1 MQRRHSL
8 RVNTEPDSIPLS
20 ILDLASVQEG
30 KTIADSY
37 AASLAL
43 ARHAEKIG
51 YQRFWMAEHH
61 NITGIASSATAVLLA
76 HIAAG
81 TTSIRVG
88 SGGIMLPNHSPLVIA
103 EQFGT
108 LETLFP
114 GRIDLGLGRAP
125 GTDRVTMRALR
136 RDMTNLEDDF
146 SERVQE
152 LQEYLA
158 HPTPEQKVIAIPGAN
173 LDIPIWILG
182 SSIYSAQLAA
192 AMGLPYAFA
201 GHFAPDQ
208 MMQALE
214 IYYQA
219 FVPSKTL
226 KEPYSMICVQGVA
239 AETDERAGF
248 LASTLYQRF
257 LGIIRNQ
264 RTVSKAPVESMDKIW
279 TPEERAAVESIFRYA
294 LVGGPDTIA
303 RQMDR
308 LLELT
313 RADEL
318 MICSELYDQRERERS
333 FEIMMKVAR
342 D

>member
-1 MQRRHSL
+1 MS
-8 RVNTEPDSIPLS
+8 DSDDLPLS
-20 ILDLASVQEG
+20 VLDLASVQEG
-30 KTIADSY
+30 KTITDAY
-37 AASLAL
+37 AATLAL
-43 ARHAEKIG
+43 AKHAEKLG
-51 YQRFWMAEHH
+51 YGRFWMAEHH
-61 NITGIASSATAVLLA
+61 NISGIASSATAVLLSYV
-76 HIAAG
+76 AG
-81 TTSIRVG
+81 GTESIRVG

-136 RDMTNLEDDF
+136 RDMTHLEDDF
-146 SERVQE
+146 SERIQE

-192 AMGLPYAFA
+192 ALGLPYVFA
-201 GHFAPDQ
+201 GHFAPEQ
-208 MMQALE
+208 MLPALE

-219 FVPSKTL
+219 FVPSKAR
-226 KEPYSMICVQGVA
+226 KGPYSMICVQGLA
-239 AETDERAGF
+239 ADTDERARF
-248 LASTLYQRF
+248 LVTSLYQRF
-257 LGIIRNQ
+257 LGILRNQ
-264 RTVSKAPVESMDKIW
+264 RTLSKPPVESMDSLWSPDEK
-279 TPEERAAVESIFRYA
+279 AAVESIFRYS
-294 LVGGPDTIA
+294 LVGGPETLA
-303 RQMDR
+303 HKMDH

-318 MICSELYDQRERERS
+318 MICSEMFDLQDRLKS
-333 FEIMMKVAR
+333 FEILMDVANG
-342 D
+342 

>member
-1 MQRRHSL
+1 M
-8 RVNTEPDSIPLS
+8 TEPESIPLS

-30 KTIADSY
+30 KTIADSFV
-37 AASLAL
+37 ASLAF
-43 ARHAEKIG
+43 ARHAEKLG
-51 YQRFWMAEHH
+51 YKRFWMAEHH
-61 NITGIASSATAVLLA
+61 NISGIASSATSVLLA
-76 HIAAG
+76 HIAGG
-81 TTSIRVG
+81 TSSIRVG

-146 SERVQE
+146 SQRVQE

-158 HPTPEQKVIAIPGAN
+158 HPTPEQKVIAIPGAD

-192 AMGLPYAFA
+192 AMGLPYSFA

-208 MMQALE
+208 MLQALE

-219 FVPSKTL
+219 FVPSKAL
-226 KEPYSMICVQGVA
+226 KEPYSMVCVQGVA
-239 AETDERAGF
+239 AETDERANF
-248 LASTLYQRF
+248 LVTTLYQRF

-264 RTVSKAPVESMDKIW
+264 RSVSKPPVESMDSIW
-279 TPEERAAVESIFRYA
+279 SPDEKAAVESIFRYG
-294 LVGGPDTIA
+294 LIGGADTLA
-303 RQMDR
+303 KKMDR

-313 RADEL
+313 QADEL
-318 MICSELYDQRERERS
+318 MVCTELFDQRDRLKS
-333 FEIMMKVAR
+333 CEIMMAVAR
-342 D
+342 DE